1 MKFKNTVKYNH
12 RTKRQTLKHKPVYVF
27 GYGSLVNVN
36 SLEKTIGKVSETPIP
51 AIMNKSAGYKRV
63 WSCMKSK
70 FGKFSYLNII
80 KHKNPDPVN
89 GAFIHVKMSQL
100 RNLSQR
106 EVHYKIKPLSRKHFT
121 FLNKEIPNNAR
132 IYIFSDTENDENKHE
147 CFLMQSYLDVVME
160 GFLNYGKKF
169 QDDFVRYTM
178 TNISKNNILQDRKFP
193 IYKNYNYN

>member
-1 MKFKNTVKYNH
+1 MKFKNTVRYNS
-12 RTKRQTLKHKPVYVF
+12 RTKSQTLKHRNVYVF
-27 GYGSLVNVN
+27 GYGSIVNKD
-36 SLEKTIGKVSETPIP
+36 SLQITIGKVSETPIP
-51 AIMNKSAGYKRV
+51 AVMNKSAGYKRI

-70 FGKFSYLNII
+70 FGTFSFLNVI
-80 KHKNPDPVN
+80 KHRLPEPIN
-89 GAFIHVKMSQL
+89 GTLIRVKMSDL
-100 RNLSQR
+100 RKLSKR
-106 EVHYKIKPLSRKHFT
+106 EVHYQIKPISRKHFT
-121 FLNKEIPNNAR
+121 FLNKEVPTDAR
-132 IYIFSDTENDENKHE
+132 IYIFSDTENKENKHE